1 MEDFKQRAAFR
12 NLLRN
17 KMIEYLGVFGYILSF
32 DNQNQDQSISKNW
45 VFRLQYSG
53 KKKIEIYNDDWRDYT
68 EYFILKVN
76 DKEIYMLNLDNY
88 KNLDTAFE
96 ELTSK
101 LIDKI

>member
-1 MEDFKQRAAFR
+1 MEDFKQRAEFR
-12 NLLRN
+12 NLLRS
-17 KMIEYLGVFGYILSF
+17 KLTEYLKNFDYNLTL

-45 VFRLQYSG
+45 VFRLQYTG
-53 KKKIEIYNDDWRDYT
+53 KNKIEVHNDDWRDYT